1 MLFMLMPLQAL
12 AERIPVAIL
21 RTNADGKTKT
31 LTFTYAEKPKA
42 FAKRGQDGI
51 HKLFEGLSQNPLEIL
66 QDGRKLFYAI
76 PTWFNINAKGN
87 KGSNEAITKVVF
99 DKSFAQARPT
109 STYSWF
115 CGMKNLISIEGMEYL
130 DTSRVKYM
138 QNMFEGC
145 SNLEYID
152 VSRFNTENVEYMGC
166 MFYGCSNLEYIDV
179 SRFNTEN
186 VQYMTGMFCGCSNL
200 EYIDV
205 SRFNTENVR
214 DMTGMFYDCSNLKY
228 IDLSGFFI
236 SGACETI
243 QMFLGCTSL
252 KGISIGSLFHD
263 PSAFERRNCM
273 FMGVGKEDSP
283 CQLFVGE
290 WFDRDLL
297 GEEYGEAPNTFYIW
311 HNGYFKCH
319 NEDSDSYVDLVPVDS
334 VIVSDCDSTIIISY

>member
-1 MLFMLMPLQAL
+1 
-12 AERIPVAIL
+12 
-21 RTNADGKTKT
+21 
-31 LTFTYAEKPKA
+31 
-42 FAKRGQDGI
+42 
-51 HKLFEGLSQNPLEIL
+51 
-66 QDGRKLFYAI
+66 
-76 PTWFNINAKGN
+76 
-87 KGSNEAITKVVF
+87 
-99 DKSFAQARPT
+99 
-109 STYSWF
+109 
-115 CGMKNLISIEGMEYL
+115 
-130 DTSRVKYM
+130 
-138 QNMFEGC
+138 
-145 SNLEYID
+145 
-152 VSRFNTENVEYMGC
+152 
-166 MFYGCSNLEYIDV
+166 
-179 SRFNTEN
+179 
-186 VQYMTGMFCGCSNL
+186 
-200 EYIDV
+200 
-205 SRFNTENVR
+205 
-214 DMTGMFYDCSNLKY
+214 MFYDCSNLKY